1 MKIIV
6 KTILSPIKEN
16 VYDPEI
22 QVEMEDLLSYYHS
35 TGCTD
40 FALLDALSLEYY
52 GKIELH

>member
-1 MKIIV
+1 M

-16 VYDPEI
+16 AYEPGI
-22 QVEMEDLLSYYHS
+22 QVEMEDLLSYYRS
-35 TGCTD
+35 TGCTE

>member
-1 MKIIV
+1 M
-6 KTILSPIKEN
+6 KTILCPMEGEN
-16 VYDPEI
+16 SYDVET
-22 QVEMEDLLSYYHS
+22 QLEMEDLFNYYRA

>member
-22 QVEMEDLLSYYHS
+22 HVEMEDLLSYYRS

-52 GKIELH
+52 GKIELL

>member
-1 MKIIV
+1 M

-22 QVEMEDLLSYYHS
+22 QLEMEDLLPYYRS
-35 TGCTD
+35 NGCTD

>member
-1 MKIIV
+1 M
-6 KTILSPIKEN
+6 KTILSPIQEN
-16 VYDPEI
+16 VYDLEI
-22 QVEMEDLLSYYHS
+22 QLEMEDLLPYYRS

>member
-1 MKIIV
+1 MKITV
-6 KTILSPIKEN
+6 KTILSPINEN
-16 VYDPEI
+16 AYDPEI
-22 QVEMEDLLSYYHS
+22 QVEMEDLLSYYRA

>member
-1 MKIIV
+1 M

-16 VYDPEI
+16 AYEPEI
-22 QVEMEDLLSYYHS
+22 QVEMADLLSYYRS
-35 TGCTD
+35 TGCTE